1 MKMKM
6 VTEKFTPTYATE
18 GSAGFDLY
26 CNNTEPVTVKPNEVV
41 KIPTGI
47 KVSIPEGYF
56 GAVYPRSSTGIKH
69 RITLANTTGIIDS
82 DYRGDIQIFFVNNS
96 DKDHVIHNGDRLAQ
110 MIIQPYVR
118 VEIEVVDSLDETE
131 RGEGGIGSTGR

>member
-1 MKMKM
+1 MKLKM

-26 CNNTEPVTVKPNEVV
+26 CNNEEPIVVKPNEVV

-56 GAVYPRSSTGIKH
+56 GAVYPRSSAGIKH
-69 RITLANTTGIIDS
+69 RITLANTVGIIDS
-82 DYRGDIQIFFVNNS
+82 DYRGDIQIFFVNES
-96 DKDHVIHNGDRLAQ
+96 DKEYTINNGDRLAQ

-118 VEIEVVDSLDETE
+118 SEIEIVDSLDETK
-131 RGEGGIGSTGR
+131 RGEGGIGSTGK